1 MTELQKVHAI
11 AKILDSKKGRNIIAL
26 DLGGATIIADYFVIC
41 TAGSPAQM
49 HALYEA
55 ACEEMAKL
63 DSPPVKCE
71 GMKNPDWALVDFG
84 GVMLHIFST
93 QMRDFYGLDNLW
105 AEATKIE
112 IETIDEV

>member
-1 MTELQKVHAI
+1 MTELEMVHKL

-26 DLGGATIIADYFVIC
+26 DLKGATIIADYFVIC
-41 TAGSPAQM
+41 SAGSPAQM
-49 HALYEA
+49 HALYET
-55 ACEEMAKL
+55 ACEEMTKEGFV
-63 DSPPVKCE
+63 PVRTE

-105 AEATKIE
+105 AEAEKIE

>member
-1 MTELQKVHAI
+1 MTELEKVHYL

-26 DLGGATIIADYFVIC
+26 DLKGATIIADYFVIC

-55 ACEEMAKL
+55 ACEEMAKAGN
-63 DSPPVKCE
+63 PAERTE
-71 GMKNPDWALVDFG
+71 GMKNPDWALLDFG

-93 QMRDFYGLDNLW
+93 NMRDFYGLDNLW
-105 AEATKIE
+105 AEAEKIE
-112 IETIDEV
+112 IETIDEI